1 MEKVFNTMEENPNRE
16 IIMPVWKDYSI
27 EDAIVAKGKK
37 VKAIKP
43 EIINSCQEKKK
54 KTVSDVVYEFT
65 EFITEP
71 IKEVRNE
78 IVDMAK
84 GGVRGVSR
92 VSRNES

>member
-1 MEKVFNTMEENPNRE
+1 MEENPNRE

-54 KTVSDVVYEFT
+54 LFQMLCMSSQ
-65 EFITEP
+65 
-71 IKEVRNE
+71 NL
-78 IVDMAK
+78 
-84 GGVRGVSR
+84 
-92 VSRNES
+92 